1 MVEPPDEGVIV
12 CTPPPT
18 VETMV
23 RPTLFVLV
31 TTWPCVREGDE
42 VPVAE
47 GDPPAEVEADVVEVE
62 AEPAATTPLDEVP
75 VKDVVIGELP
85 PAPAE
90 VALASAFGLDAVPE
104 VVSPP

>member
-23 RPTLFVLV
+23 KPTLFVLV

-47 GDPPAEVEADVVEVE
+47 GDAPAEVEVDVVE
-62 AEPAATTPLDEVP
+62 AEPAALASLDEVL
-75 VKDVVIGELP
+75 VEVVVMGELP

-90 VALASAFGLDAVPE
+90 VALVAALGLDAAPG